1 MIHEPT
7 AAEAHHNL
15 GLGALTNAIEMDV
28 HRMAPD
34 KRMTGSGLALTGI
47 EPATFGTGIR
57 RAAIAPQNRYR
68 LQGLA
73 LQI

>member
-1 MIHEPT
+1 MADMIHEPT

-34 KRMTGSGLALTGI
+34 KRMTGAAWPRESNPQPSGLESDALPLRHRTVI
-47 EPATFGTGIR
+47 D
-57 RAAIAPQNRYR
+57 
-68 LQGLA
+68 
-73 LQI
+73 